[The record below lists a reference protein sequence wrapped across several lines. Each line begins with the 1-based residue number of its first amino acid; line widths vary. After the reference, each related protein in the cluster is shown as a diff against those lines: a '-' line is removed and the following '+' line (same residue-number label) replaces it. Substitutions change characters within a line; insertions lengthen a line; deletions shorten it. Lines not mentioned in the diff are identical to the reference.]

1 MTSSGPDEQWAWLG
15 LLKWSLSYSDGTKPS
30 SESIAMSGEDK
41 KFLEEVMKNG
51 ILDENERMK
60 HILEKMTTAMDGFK
74 NGSTDIDVDE
84 LEDLLLELRDIVE
97 KIDYARAF
105 CSLKGLTFLLG
116 SVQQKKKVPNSIR
129 NAFLGILATVCQN
142 NPPVQMELLDL
153 GSIRILS
160 EIFFIETDQGVKAK
174 IVQAISANIRNHA
187 TAESVYC
194 ETEQADELVAQG
206 LGVGG
211 EVSEQLKK
219 RTLFFLRALITS
231 DDSDRNRVRKFEAST
246 GYIADNFLNE
256 TNTSEIREM
265 SLQFLNRVL
274 EQKISVDAMLEP
286 RRSDVVALGIERVSA
301 LRALDGDERDFA
313 SVELEQWETLLLQ
326 LSRIT
331 PDAPAPLI
339 TAARPPAS
347 TLPQ

>member
-1 MTSSGPDEQWAWLG
+1 MSSAPDEQWAWLG

-30 SESIAMSGEDK
+30 SESVAMSEEDK

-60 HILEKMTTAMDGFK
+60 YIIEQMAIAMEGFK
-74 NGSTDIDVDE
+74 HGSMDINMDE

-105 CSLKGLTFLLG
+105 CSLKGLPFLLG
-116 SVQQKKKVPNSIR
+116 SVQQNEKVPTSIR
-129 NAFLGILATVCQN
+129 NALLGILATLCQN

-160 EIFFIETDQGVKAK
+160 EIFFIETEQSVKAK

-194 ETEQADELVAQG
+194 ETEQAKELVAQG

-219 RTLFFLRALITS
+219 RTLFFLWALTTS
-231 DDSDRNRVRKFEAST
+231 DTSDRSRVRKFEACI
-246 GYIADNFLNE
+246 GFVADNFLKD
-256 TNTSEIREM
+256 TNSAEIREM

-274 EQKISVDAMLEP
+274 EQKNSVNALLDP
-286 RRSDVVALGIERVSA
+286 RKSDVVALGIDRVST
-301 LRALDGDERDFA
+301 LRGLDGDEREYA
-313 SVELEQWETLLLQ
+313 SVEVEQWETFLLQ
-326 LSRIT
+326 LSRMK
-331 PDAPAPLI
+331 PDAETTPLI
-339 TAARPPAS
+339 TAGQPSPS
-347 TLPQ
+347 VLPQ